1 MISVPH
7 SFADLQGKV
16 VLVTGASSGIGT
28 AVASAFAACGARVAI
43 HYHKGLE
50 PATQLA
56 EQLAADDLE
65 CWLEQADL
73 SVRGIASDLVDRIVA
88 RAGRLDV
95 LVNNA
100 GAIGQRAPIAD
111 VTDAIYD
118 EVIDLNLRA
127 TFEACRAAVPAFRAQ
142 GSGSIINTTSVSG
155 RQGGGPGAVIYAAA
169 KSAIATLTRGLA
181 RELGPEGLRVNAVSP
196 GFIETP
202 LHARGTSR
210 AVRDRYLQNVPLG
223 RLGEASDCTGAFLF
237 LASEG
242 LAGYVTGQVI
252 EVNGGLLMP

>member
-1 MISVPH
+1 MISAPH

-16 VLVTGASSGIGT
+16 VLVTGASSGIGA
-28 AVASAFAACGARVAI
+28 AVAAGFAACGARVAI
-43 HYHKGLE
+43 HYNKGSE
-50 PATQLA
+50 PAKQLA
-56 EQLAADDLE
+56 GALAADSLQ

-73 SVRGIASDLVDRIVA
+73 SMRGIAGELVNRVVA

-100 GAIGQRAPIAD
+100 GAIGRRAPIAE

-118 EVIDLNLRA
+118 DVIDLNLRA
-127 TFEACRAAVPAFRAQ
+127 TFEACRAAVPVFRAQ
-142 GSGSIINTTSVSG
+142 GSGTIINTTSVSA
-155 RQGGGPGAVIYAAA
+155 RQGGGPGAVAYGAA
-169 KSAIATLTRGLA
+169 KSAIAALTRGLA
-181 RELGPEGLRVNAVSP
+181 RELGPEGFRINAVSP
-196 GFIETP
+196 GFIDTP
-202 LHARGTSR
+202 LHAKETSR
-210 AVRDRYLQNVPLG
+210 AIRDAYLQNVPLG
-223 RLGEASDCTGAFLF
+223 RLGEASDCIGAFLF